1 MKYKIIKN
9 FLDNDTLKSLQQ
21 RLLSHEFAW
30 FYRPRQVEDEDREF
44 SDYFCHSFFQSV
56 TINSDYWNLVIPL
69 ITKLNVKA
77 LIEIRA
83 NLVIQRPKKIIS
95 GFHTDNDYDCKTAI
109 FYINTCNGYTLFENG
124 EKVKCKENKIVIFD
138 TNLKH
143 AAASQTDTQQR
154 VVLNI
159 NYF

>member
-1 MKYKIIKN
+1 MKYKIIEN

-56 TINSDYWNLVIPL
+56 TINSDHWNLVLPL
-69 ITKLNVKA
+69 VNKLNIKA

-83 NLVIQRPKKIIS
+83 NLVIQRPKKIIC
-95 GFHTDNDYDCKTAI
+95 GFHTDNNYDCKTAI

-124 EKVKCKENKIVIFD
+124 EKVKCEENKIIIFD
-138 TNLKH
+138 SNLRH
-143 AAASQTDTQQR
+143 AAASQTDTKQR
-154 VVLNI
+154 VVLNV

>member
-56 TINSDYWNLVIPL
+56 TINSDDWPLVLPL
-69 ITKLNVKA
+69 VNKLNVKA

-124 EKVKCKENKIVIFD
+124 EKVKCNENKIIIFD

-143 AAASQTDTQQR
+143 AAASQTDTKQR

>member
-1 MKYKIIKN
+1 MQVIEN
-9 FLDNDTLKSLQQ
+9 FLDNDTFKSLQQ
-21 RLLSHEFAW
+21 PLLSQQFPW
-30 FYRPRQVEDEDREF
+30 YYRASQVKADDKKF

-69 ITKLNVKA
+69 VNKLNVKA

-124 EKVKCKENKIVIFD
+124 EKVKCNENKIIIFD

-143 AAASQTDTQQR
+143 AAASQTDTKQR